1 MPQPE
6 PSPPPAEVRSP
17 WGRLAA
23 PLGLALAVL
32 FGARAAVMNPV
43 AAFPQ
48 RDTAFGE
55 VAIHHLQDA
64 LLGRAAWAD
73 APLGWP
79 LPGGTARLD
88 WMLGQALLT
97 LPLRAVGA
105 APWTCHGSASALGLV
120 VSALAAFGIGRRLGL
135 TRAGALLAGLG
146 AGLGPAAL
154 GELHHANLTWGGLG
168 GVAVWLIWGAG
179 HRATDAA
186 DPRRAALRG
195 GMAGA
200 VLAGAAHFGLYAAL
214 FSGVTFLAALPA
226 LAVTAGRR
234 AWLGFL
240 GGALAVGLTLVPV
253 AVLYAGAD
261 SAVDAGDSAGESW
274 DPARSLAPT
283 AAAPVHRALGL
294 AALPAAKA
302 VLQRSANP
310 GYLLGGMGI
319 VGVSLA
325 LRRWRAGW
333 PMVLALG
340 LSAAAMAVG
349 GRPSRA
355 GNSLGV
361 VGPYAWVD
369 LFSGHRL
376 RAPERWLFLVHV
388 ALALFAGL
396 TLSAAQRWVAG
407 GGGARAWRAMPRA
420 CAWVPALLGAVVLL
434 VAYGELPVRVPHATA
449 RTGFPPPAYTL
460 LDGAAPGP
468 LFEVLGGKDPCR
480 PVDRLRMQPAHG
492 HALVG
497 GHQGRFSPEIRALNK
512 TLDAWPSPATVSW
525 LREAGVGLILE
536 HPPLRPLP
544 ADPGLVC
551 TEAASHRLCTLR

>member
-105 APWTCHGSASALGLV
+105 APWTCHGAASALGLV

-168 GVAVWLIWGAG
+168 GVAVWLLLRAG
-179 HRATDAA
+179 RRATGAA

-214 FSGVTFLAALPA
+214 FSGVTFLAALPT

-234 AWLGFL
+234 AWLGFAA
-240 GGALAVGLTLVPV
+240 GVLAVGLTLVPV
-253 AVLYAGAD
+253 AALYAGAA

-274 DPARSLAPT
+274 DPASSVEPS
-283 AAAPVHRALGL
+283 AAAPLHRALGL
-294 AALPAAKA
+294 AEHPTRRAAA
-302 VLQRSANP
+302 QRSANP
-310 GYLLGGMGI
+310 GYLLGGMGV

-333 PMVLALG
+333 PLVLALG
-340 LSAAAMAVG
+340 LAAAAMAVG
-349 GRPSRA
+349 GRPSWA
-355 GNSLGV
+355 GSSLGV

-388 ALALFAGL
+388 ALALLAGL
-396 TLSAAQRWVAG
+396 TLSAAQEWVAG
-407 GGGARAWRAMPRA
+407 GGRARKARPRA
-420 CAWVPALLGAVVLL
+420 SVWLSALLGAVVLL
-434 VAYGELPVRVPHATA
+434 VAYGELPIAASYATA
-449 RTGFPPPAYTL
+449 HTGFPPPAYAL
-460 LDGAAPGP
+460 LEGAAPGP

-480 PVDRLRMQPAHG
+480 SVDRLRMQPAHG
-492 HALVG
+492 HPLVG
-497 GHQGRFSPEIRALNK
+497 GHQGRFSPESQSLNR
-512 TLDAWPSPATVSW
+512 TLDHWPSPATVSW

-544 ADPGLVC
+544 TDPGLVC